1 MGHVA
6 ALTTVSDVGHAKTQR
21 ADLAAAQQIFIKA
34 QLVARNPGCQ
44 SCVMQEIVFQQKFLI
59 QFQLYF
65 FFLYYVIKD
74 KYTLFHG
81 VSEKWRCVV

>member
-1 MGHVA
+1 MDGTGHVA

-44 SCVMQEIVFQQKFLI
+44 SCVMQ
-59 QFQLYF
+59 
-65 FFLYYVIKD
+65 
-74 KYTLFHG
+74 
-81 VSEKWRCVV
+81 